1 MDRSPPLRL
10 LRREKVANN
19 ATSRSGANTHRNPSV
34 CPGRATHI
42 LITPPPAHSRH
53 RNAKSGKQGTCGSTA
68 HDVGP
73 PCRRVPGCAGPHAR
87 KEAKRSRN
95 ERQRHAKA
103 IVARQTLLRQQGCW
117 RCRDLGAPREKSNR
131 GNTSKSE
138 LAPLRDTRV
147 FTQRRWVGSRMIG
160 PASPALLTLA
170 PPALVLTNFAT
181 SPRDCDWRAVLQ

>member
-1 MDRSPPLRL
+1 MRRQL
-10 LRREKVANN
+10 L
-19 ATSRSGANTHRNPSV
+19 
-34 CPGRATHI
+34 
-42 LITPPPAHSRH
+42 
-53 RNAKSGKQGTCGSTA
+53 
-68 HDVGP
+68 
-73 PCRRVPGCAGPHAR
+73 HAR
-87 KEAKRSRN
+87 LFYASRG
-95 ERQRHAKA
+95 AGGVA
-103 IVARQTLLRQQGCW
+103 ISELLE
-117 RCRDLGAPREKSNR
+117 EKSNR